1 MNRKVTVIGGAG
13 FIGSHL
19 VKALVEQGFRVTVID
34 NLSSGKKSNI
44 KNLAVDLRVY
54 DITGDPKKIATI
66 IKGSECVFHLAA
78 LTSVQESLES
88 PTLYN
93 LINVLGTSNVLEACR
108 IAGVNELVFSSTSAV
123 YGNTAIF
130 PTNESVPLDPISTYA
145 LTKQIG
151 ENYCKLYSSIYRIK
165 TTCLRY
171 FNVYGENSNPE
182 SSYRSVIPIFLEKAK
197 AGEPLPITNDGEQR
211 RDFIHVSDVVRAN
224 IAALHSPA
232 YNALANGSD
241 KYHRII
247 NIGSGENISVN
258 QIANVIGGKAVN
270 VGFRLEPKISL
281 ADVNA
286 ANVYLDWEPSVKLED
301 WLKDQTL

>member
-19 VKALVEQGFRVTVID
+19 VKSLVEQGFQVTVID
-34 NLSSGKKSNI
+34 NLSTGKKSNI
-44 KNLAVDLRVY
+44 KNLSVDLRVY

-93 LINVLGTSNVLEACR
+93 LVNVIGTANVLEACR

-123 YGNTAIF
+123 YGNTELF
-130 PTNESVPLDPISTYA
+130 PTNESIPLDPISAYA

-151 ENYCKLYSSIYRIK
+151 ESYCRLYSSIYGIK

-171 FNVYGENSNPE
+171 FNVYGNNTNPN
-182 SSYRSVIPIFLEKAK
+182 SSYKSVIPIFLEKSK
-197 AGEPLPITNDGEQR
+197 AGDPLPITNDGEQR
-211 RDFIHVSDVVRAN
+211 RDFIHVSDVVKAN
-224 IAALHSPA
+224 IASM
-232 YNALANGSD
+232 NSS
-241 KYHRII
+241 KYHRVI

-258 QIANVIGGKAVN
+258 QIAEMVGGKTVN

-281 ADVNA
+281 ADATA
-286 ANVYLDWEPSVKLED
+286 AKVYLDWEPSVKLED
-301 WLKDQTL
+301 WIKDQTL

>member
-19 VKALVEQGFRVTVID
+19 VKSLVEQGFRVTVID
-34 NLSSGKKSNI
+34 NLSTGKKSNI
-44 KNLAVDLRVY
+44 KNLAIDLRVY

-78 LTSVQESLES
+78 LTSVQESFES

-93 LINVLGTSNVLEACR
+93 LVNVIGTANVLEACR
-108 IAGVNELVFSSTSAV
+108 LAGVTQLVFSSTSAV
-123 YGNTAIF
+123 YGNTALF
-130 PTNESVPLDPISTYA
+130 PTNESSPLDPISAYA

-151 ENYCKLYSSIYRIK
+151 ENYCKLYSSIYGIK

-171 FNVYGENSNPE
+171 FNVYGPNTNPT
-182 SSYRSVIPIFLEKAK
+182 SSYKSVIPIFLEKSK

-211 RDFIHVSDVVRAN
+211 RDFVHVSDVVRAN
-224 IAALHSPA
+224 IASMDSA
-232 YNALANGSD
+232 

-258 QIANVIGGKAVN
+258 EIAKIIGGKTTN

-281 ADVNA
+281 SDISA
-286 ANVYLDWEPSVKLED
+286 AKSYLDWEPMVNFES
-301 WLKDQTL
+301 WLSIS

>member
-19 VKALVEQGFRVTVID
+19 VKSLVEQGFRVTVID

-44 KNLAVDLRVY
+44 KNLSVDLRVY

-78 LTSVQESLES
+78 LTSVQESFES

-93 LINVLGTSNVLEACR
+93 LVNVIGTANVLEACR
-108 IAGVNELVFSSTSAV
+108 LAGVTQLVFSSTSAV
-123 YGNTAIF
+123 YGNTALF
-130 PTNESVPLDPISTYA
+130 PTNESAPLDPISAYA

-151 ENYCKLYSSIYRIK
+151 ENYCKLYSSIYGIK

-171 FNVYGENSNPE
+171 FNVYGPNTNPN
-182 SSYRSVIPIFLEKAK
+182 SSYKSVIPIFLEKSK

-211 RDFIHVSDVVRAN
+211 RDFVHVSDVVRAN
-224 IAALHSPA
+224 IASMD
-232 YNALANGSD
+232 SS

-247 NIGSGENISVN
+247 NIGSGKNISVN
-258 QIANVIGGKAVN
+258 EIAKIIGGKTTN

-281 ADVNA
+281 SDISA
-286 ANVYLDWEPSVKLED
+286 AKSYLDWEPIVNFES
-301 WLKDQTL
+301 WLSIS

>member
-19 VKALVEQGFRVTVID
+19 VKSLVEQGFRVTVID

-44 KNLAVDLRVY
+44 KNLAIDLRVY
-54 DITGDPKKIATI
+54 DITWDPKKIATI

-78 LTSVQESLES
+78 LTSVQESFES

-93 LINVLGTSNVLEACR
+93 LVNVIGTANVLEACR
-108 IAGVNELVFSSTSAV
+108 IAGVTQLVFSSTSAV
-123 YGNTAIF
+123 YGNTTLF
-130 PTNESVPLDPISTYA
+130 PTNESAPLDPISAYA

-151 ENYCKLYSSIYRIK
+151 ENYCKLYSSIYGIK

-171 FNVYGENSNPE
+171 FNVYGPNINPN
-182 SSYRSVIPIFLEKAK
+182 SSYKSVIPIFLEKSK

-211 RDFIHVSDVVRAN
+211 RDFVHVSDVVRAN
-224 IAALHSPA
+224 IASID
-232 YNALANGSD
+232 STE
-241 KYHRII
+241 YHRII

-258 QIANVIGGKAVN
+258 EIAKIIGGKTTN

-281 ADVNA
+281 SDISA
-286 ANVYLDWEPSVKLED
+286 AKSYLDWEPMVNFES
-301 WLKDQTL
+301 WLSIS

>member
-44 KNLAVDLRVY
+44 KNLAIDLRVY
-54 DITGDPKKIATI
+54 DITGDPKKIAAI

-93 LINVLGTSNVLEACR
+93 SVNVTGTANVLEACR
-108 IAGVNELVFSSTSAV
+108 IAEVDQLVFSSSSSV
-123 YGNTAIF
+123 YGNTTIF
-130 PTNESVPLDPISTYA
+130 PTNESSTLDPISPYA

-151 ENYCKLYSSIYRIK
+151 ERYCQLYSSVFGIK

-171 FNVYGENSNPE
+171 FNVYGENSNPN
-182 SSYRSVIPIFLEKAK
+182 SSYKSVIPIFIEKSK
-197 AGEPLPITNDGEQR
+197 AGEPLPIVNDGEQR
-211 RDFIHVSDVVRAN
+211 RDFIHVSDVVSAN
-224 IAALHSPA
+224 IAAIDP
-232 YNALANGSD
+232 N

-258 QIANVIGGKAVN
+258 EIAKIIGGKTIN

-281 ADVNA
+281 SDITA
-286 ANVYLDWEPSVKLED
+286 AKSYFNWEPAVKLED
-301 WLKDQTL
+301 WLKDQTV